1 MTGVDNSL
9 DFAEQSRKIAQRFL
23 RNVLLLDDRAFM
35 QPATISGKKQPALEA
50 PGPES
55 VDGELSATGP
65 VSPGAESLNA
75 EELVRGFARL
85 GLMCAPL
92 VPNTDGTGGED
103 SFVSEVCEAAERADI
118 LVLDWWMSGNR
129 NWSRPQLAEKV
140 IKSIVERD
148 QAAGGRLR
156 LVAIYT
162 GEPKTARILE
172 KIRRLVQHRYAGCD
186 LLPAGVP
193 DEANVNWLSKGPF
206 RLVVIPKNDGAE
218 VGHSVPESGLAD
230 RLVEE
235 YSGLTHGL
243 LRNVAFRGLSALR
256 ERAHQLLATFED
268 GIDPAFLIHRALLPN
283 PHDAESHILEILG
296 SEMLAILEEQGAGI
310 EAGSAAIDGWLRH
323 YGSDSFLEV
332 DGLSKWGQSMI
343 SAWSRVLTAGVSH
356 NGRPAGVSG
365 KDVDNLVDVL
375 RSKGTNALIPRD
387 AVHQGCDLFSVAR
400 QSNFQ
405 FASLMR
411 MRSVY
416 TEDHPHLTLGTVLF
430 RKRDCTYFICLQ
442 PKCDSVRLKSST
454 PFPLLSLSTVQE
466 KGKFDLILKDEA
478 EECDWICL
486 VAQTKSK
493 YLELPTFSPE
503 GTSGMV
509 VAAKKAGRF
518 SFRSDNK
525 VEYRWVAAMKDEH
538 ALKIVSDLSS
548 NLARPGPNDS
558 EWLRR
563 NFPSN

>member
-206 RLVVIPKNDGAE
+206 RLVVSTAKARTTIPIELSLAVLPEAAALLQPAE
-218 VGHSVPESGLAD
+218 RPLHHPSFRQHHESVQF
-230 RLVEE
+230 
-235 YSGLTHGL
+235 
-243 LRNVAFRGLSALR
+243 VAFHHFHRGSQQALHRRGKGFPGVSPIHQHILHLAQVGPAPVKHSQSPSTVGNVGGGHVNRMGQPLSVHGDVALDSR
-256 ERAHQLLATFED
+256 HLLARV
-268 GIDPAFLIHRALLPN
+268 IALVLGAVGVLDALGV
-283 PHDAESHILEILG
+283 HDT
-296 SEMLAILEEQGAGI
+296 
-310 EAGSAAIDGWLRH
+310 EAGPFFPTIASPGRVNRF
-323 YGSDSFLEV
+323 FL
-332 DGLSKWGQSMI
+332 
-343 SAWSRVLTAGVSH
+343 
-356 NGRPAGVSG
+356 RPAPEWNTSPG
-365 KDVDNLVDVL
+365 
-375 RSKGTNALIPRD
+375 R
-387 AVHQGCDLFSVAR
+387 VAR
-400 QSNFQ
+400 SIAGNTCSRCANPGSPQA
-405 FASLMR
+405 ASA
-411 MRSVY
+411 
-416 TEDHPHLTLGTVLF
+416 TGTRF
-430 RKRDCTYFICLQ
+430 SGDRAPRRKRRT
-442 PKCDSVRLKSST
+442 
-454 PFPLLSLSTVQE
+454 
-466 KGKFDLILKDEA
+466 
-478 EECDWICL
+478 
-486 VAQTKSK
+486 
-493 YLELPTFSPE
+493 
-503 GTSGMV
+503 
-509 VAAKKAGRF
+509 
-518 SFRSDNK
+518 
-525 VEYRWVAAMKDEH
+525 
-538 ALKIVSDLSS
+538 
-548 NLARPGPNDS
+548 GP
-558 EWLRR
+558 RCGA
-563 NFPSN
+563 